1 MQETAV
7 HFKRSLQEIPSYIN
21 HRGIETR
28 EVINEESVLVLN
40 LLMKGDDQI
49 TLHATPVDI
58 VFNVLKGKGLIE
70 IGENMYSVSQGD
82 ILFCPRF
89 VPHGVYTTGEEL
101 ELLIIKTPN
110 PIANC

>member
-1 MQETAV
+1 MQETMIQY
-7 HFKRSLQEIPSYIN
+7 KKSLQEIPSYIS

-28 EVINEESVLVLN
+28 EVVNEESVLVLN
-40 LLMKGDDQI
+40 ILMKGDDEI

-58 VFNVLKGKGLIE
+58 VFKVLKGEGLIQ
-70 IGENMYSVSQGD
+70 IGDNMYPVSPGD
-82 ILFCPRF
+82 VLFCPKF
-89 VPHGVYTTGEEL
+89 VPHGVYTTGDEL

>member
-28 EVINEESVLVLN
+28 EVVNTESVLVLH
-40 LLMKGDDQI
+40 LSMKDDDQI
-49 TLHATPVDI
+49 SLHTTPVD
-58 VFNVLKGKGLIE
+58 VVYNVLRGKGFIE
-70 IGENMYSVSQGD
+70 IGENLYPVAQGD
-82 ILFCPRF
+82 VLFCPRF
-89 VPHGVYTTGEEL
+89 VPHGVYTMGEDL